1 MNFIQKS
8 REENSPYVQL
18 LILTAYALVGLFI
31 CTLLSMLLIVGVYGV
46 KVFTDPGLL
55 MSSLPGNITKLK
67 IIQIGS
73 AIGLFL
79 LPPLFLA
86 LTERIKISEFYDW
99 KKPVLPMLGLV
110 FLLMLFSFPLTELTG
125 LINQK
130 MTLPDFLKPIEA
142 WMRAKEDEAMQMTIA
157 FLTVRNTWDFILN
170 LFMIALLPAIGEELM
185 FRGGIQRAFSRMFRN
200 PHVAIWITAFIFSA
214 IHFQFYGFLP
224 RLLLGALFG
233 YMYFW
238 TKSLWYPMFG
248 HFLNNGY
255 AVCMALYF
263 QKHNLPLD
271 KVEETPSFNWYGY
284 VIGLIATVLLVN
296 YLKKLYS
303 NHGKQLD

>member
-18 LILTAYALVGLFI
+18 LILTAYALAGLLI
-31 CTLLSMLLIVGVYGV
+31 CTLLSVIVIISIYGT
-46 KVFTDPGLL
+46 KVFLEPGAL
-55 MSSLPGNITKLK
+55 MSTLPEDIIRLK

-86 LTERIKISEFYDW
+86 LTERIKIREFYDW
-99 KKPVLPMLGLV
+99 KKPLLPMLGIV
-110 FLLMLFSFPLTELTG
+110 FLLIIFSTPLIELTG
-125 LINQK
+125 IINQK
-130 MTLPDFLKPIEA
+130 MTLPDFLKGLED
-142 WMRAKEDEAMQMTIA
+142 WMRAKEEEAAKLTIA
-157 FLTVRNTWDFILN
+157 FLTVRNSGDFILN
-170 LFMIALLPAIGEELM
+170 MFMIAVLPAISEELM

-200 PHVAIWITAFIFSA
+200 PHIAIWLTAFIFSA
-214 IHFQFYGFLP
+214 IHFQFFGFLP
-224 RLLLGALFG
+224 RFLLGAMFG
-233 YMYFW
+233 YLYFW
-238 TKSLWYPMFG
+238 TKSLWYPMFA

-263 QKHNLPLD
+263 QKHNIPLD
-271 KVEETPSFNWYGY
+271 KIEETASFNWYGY
-284 VIGLIATVLLVN
+284 VFGLVVTVLLLN
-296 YLKKLYS
+296 YLKNQYS

>member
-18 LILTAYALVGLFI
+18 LILTAYALVGLLI
-31 CTLLSMLLIVGVYGV
+31 CTLLSMLLIVGIYGV

-55 MSSLPGNITKLK
+55 MSSLPENITKLK

-86 LTERIKISEFYDW
+86 LTERIKISQFYDW

-130 MTLPDFLKPIEA
+130 MTLPDFLKPLEA

-170 LFMIALLPAIGEELM
+170 LFMVALLPAIAEELM
-185 FRGGIQRAFSRMFRN
+185 FRGGIQRSFSRMFRN

-284 VIGLIATVLLVN
+284 VIGLIATVLLLN

>member
-55 MSSLPGNITKLK
+55 MSSLPENITKLK

-79 LPPLFLA
+79 LPPLCLA
-86 LTERIKISEFYDW
+86 LTERIKISEFYNW
-99 KKPVLPMLGLV
+99 EKPVLSMLGLV

-170 LFMIALLPAIGEELM
+170 LFMVALLPAIAEELM

-284 VIGLIATVLLVN
+284 VIGLIATVLLLN

>member
-1 MNFIQKS
+1 MNSIQKS

-18 LILTAYALVGLFI
+18 LILTAYALVGLLI
-31 CTLLSMLLIVGVYGV
+31 CTLLSMLLIVGIYGV
-46 KVFTDPGLL
+46 KVFSEPGML
-55 MSSLPGNITKLK
+55 MSGLPKDLTKLK

-86 LTERIKISEFYDW
+86 LTERIKISAFYNW

-110 FLLMLFSFPLTELTG
+110 FLLMLFSLPLIELSG
-125 LINQK
+125 IINQK
-130 MTLPDFLKPIEA
+130 MTLPDFLKPLEA
-142 WMRAKEDEAMQMTIA
+142 WMRAKEDEAMKMTIA

-170 LFMIALLPAIGEELM
+170 LFMIALLPGIAEELM
-185 FRGGIQRAFSRMFRN
+185 FRGGIQRSFSRMFRN
-200 PHVAIWITAFIFSA
+200 PHLAIWITAIIFSA

-233 YMYFW
+233 YLYYW

-263 QKHNLPLD
+263 QKHNIPLD

-284 VIGLIATVLLVN
+284 VIGLIATVLLLN
-296 YLKKLYS
+296 YLKKQHS